1 MMPSAIT
8 APTAAPADST
18 VGKAAS
24 ATCASCGFGVSF
36 TVTSVITASSPSLP
50 VTSASRS

>member
-1 MMPSAIT
+1 MMPAAII
-8 APTAAPADST
+8 APTAAPAFST
-18 VGKAAS
+18 SANAAS

-36 TVTSVITASSPSLP
+36 TVISVMTASRPSLP